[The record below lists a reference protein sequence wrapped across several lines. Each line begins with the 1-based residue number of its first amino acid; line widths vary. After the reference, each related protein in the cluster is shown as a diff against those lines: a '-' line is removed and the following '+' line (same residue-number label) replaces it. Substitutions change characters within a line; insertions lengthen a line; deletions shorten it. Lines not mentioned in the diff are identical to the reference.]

1 MISSKTS
8 LIGLIG
14 NPVTHSLSPIMQN
27 AAINHLELDFVYLA
41 LPCEIKNFAA
51 VLNALKKVNCKGLN
65 ITIPFKEKAFELCNN
80 MTPIAEKTKAINT
93 LKLDNRGEWFGTN
106 TDVEGFIY
114 PLRKFSLQSKKS
126 TILGSGG
133 AARSAIQGL
142 IDLGLSEIN
151 VISRNENSLRKIILD
166 FENQFKIKGL
176 LANNSSIT
184 KTIGDSNL
192 VVNTTPV
199 GMNAQ
204 KFDQQNI
211 PFGENF
217 WKLLHKETI
226 IYDLIYNP
234 KETPLIQLSA
244 KKGCSTIDGSEMLVA
259 QGAKSLAFWT
269 NELKIPIDVMRNSLK
284 QYL

>member
-8 LIGLIG
+8 LLGLIG

-114 PLRKFSLQSKKS
+114 PLRKFSLRSKKS

-184 KTIGDSNL
+184 KTIGNSNL

>member
-114 PLRKFSLQSKKS
+114 PLRKFSLRSKKS

-184 KTIGDSNL
+184 KTIGNSNL

>member
-8 LIGLIG
+8 LLGLIG
-14 NPVTHSLSPIMQN
+14 NPVIHSLSPIMQN
-27 AAINHLELDFVYLA
+27 AAINHLKLDFVYLA
-41 LPCEIKNFAA
+41 LPCEINNFSA
-51 VLNALKKVNCKGLN
+51 VLNALKKINCKGLN
-65 ITIPFKEKAFELCNN
+65 ITIPFKERAFELCNN
-80 MTPIAEKTKAINT
+80 MTPIAKKTKAINT
-93 LKLDNRGEWFGTN
+93 LKLDNKGEWFGTN

-114 PLRKFSLQSKKS
+114 PLRKFNLQNKKAM
-126 TILGSGG
+126 ILGSGG

-142 IDLGLSEIN
+142 IDLELSEIN

-166 FENQFKIKGL
+166 FEKQFKIKGL

-199 GMNAQ
+199 GMKAQ
-204 KFDQQNI
+204 KCDQQNI
-211 PFGENF
+211 PFGENC

-234 KETPLIQLSA
+234 KETQLLQLSA
-244 KKGCSTIDGSEMLVA
+244 EKGCSTIDGSEMLVA
-259 QGAKSLAFWT
+259 QGAKSLSFWT
-269 NELKIPIDVMRNSLK
+269 NELEIPIDIMRNSLK

>member
-8 LIGLIG
+8 LLGLIG

-114 PLRKFSLQSKKS
+114 PLRKFSLRSKKS

-184 KTIGDSNL
+184 KTIGNSNL

-211 PFGENF
+211 PFGENC

-234 KETPLIQLSA
+234 KETPLMQLSA

-259 QGAKSLAFWT
+259 QGAKSLSFWT
-269 NELKIPIDVMRNSLK
+269 NELEIPIDVMRNSLK

>member
-8 LIGLIG
+8 LLGLIG

-27 AAINHLELDFVYLA
+27 AAINHLKLDFVYLA

-51 VLNALKKVNCKGLN
+51 VLDALKRVNFKGLN

-114 PLRKFSLQSKKS
+114 PLRKFNLRSKKS

-142 IDLGLSEIN
+142 IDLGMSEIN
-151 VISRNENSLRKIILD
+151 VISRNENSLRKILLD
-166 FENQFKIKGL
+166 FENQFKINGL

-199 GMNAQ
+199 GMNVQ

-211 PFGENF
+211 PFGENC

-234 KETPLIQLSA
+234 KETPLMQLSA

-259 QGAKSLAFWT
+259 QGAKSLSFWT
-269 NELKIPIDVMRNSLK
+269 NELEIPIDVMRNSLK